1 MQSAWQR
8 FKTAWWPLLVI
19 IILQAAV
26 LVQAPNERTLGVG
39 IKPVYLHVSLTWVG
53 MILLLLSAILGL
65 AALVTNNARLISWLR
80 TFFMIGLFLYVIG
93 FLVSMYASWL
103 NWGGIPYRE
112 PRIHNAINVVVAGI
126 ASWILY
132 ELLPFNRIKGLA
144 AILPAAFIFLGGQSD
159 RMALHPE
166 NPVST
171 APASIQNTFF
181 IMFGLAILL
190 AVWLVWFQRT
200 HRKNSTPGA

>member
-19 IILQAAV
+19 IILQAVV

-65 AALVTNNARLISWLR
+65 AALVTNNARLTSWLR
-80 TFFMIGLFLYVIG
+80 TFFMIGLSLYVIG

-126 ASWILY
+126 ASWILF

-144 AILPAAFIFLGGQSD
+144 AMLPAAFILLGGQSD

-171 APASIQNTFF
+171 APAGIQNTFF